1 MGYGIGE
8 KTVGHTIA
16 ILRGTTIIINTMG
29 KGYRETY
36 VYFGTTWKGFMEDGT
51 PKQGFA
57 DGAGAK
63 CALFKEKMYTKTQR
77 DGQDIPSN
85 TLPCKVA

>member
-1 MGYGIGE
+1 
-8 KTVGHTIA
+8 
-16 ILRGTTIIINTMG
+16 
-29 KGYRETY
+29 
-36 VYFGTTWKGFMEDGT
+36 MEGGT

-63 CALFKEKMYTKTQR
+63 CAVFKEKMYTKTQS

-85 TLPCKVA
+85 TLPCKVAWNQADDQWEYISMSGSVSYR